1 MGMNFNVVQKPKK
14 DDDKDELLD
23 EDELEV
29 EETTSKSSGDSKKKL
44 YRLMGIVI
52 AIFIGFMILIL
63 ILSAISNGNKKY
75 SYTEIEKVLKNA
87 AIDYFKDNK
96 DSLPVEEGD
105 ITEID
110 SANLTAGEY
119 MKDLSEYLKE
129 GDTCTGSV
137 QVEKTSSG
145 YLYTPYLDCGE
156 KYTTVELANKILNTE
171 EVVTSGYGLYSIKSG
186 HVFRGENVNNYV
198 QLDKSLW
205 RIVKITSNNN
215 VVLISEEGA
224 GYTKPW
230 DNRYNPD
237 RLYESGINNY
247 ANSRIKD
254 YLDKVLNNPEEK
266 DGELI
271 LSKKDK
277 KKLVSFNICTGKRD
291 NNSESK
297 DNSEE
302 CAEVLKDQK
311 IGLLTLSD
319 YMYASTDENCKSAS
333 TKSCKNY
340 NYLTSKNDWWLVTG
354 NKADSS
360 TVYQVTSNGAASVVN
375 AGNYGYVRPVIY
387 LNEKTLYK
395 SGKGTLEKPYK
406 IR

>member
-1 MGMNFNVVQKPKK
+1 
-14 DDDKDELLD
+14 
-23 EDELEV
+23 
-29 EETTSKSSGDSKKKL
+29 
-44 YRLMGIVI
+44 MGIVI

-395 SGKGTLEKPYK
+395 SGKSTLEKPYK

>member
-387 LNEKTLYK
+387 LNEKTLYR
-395 SGKGTLEKPYK
+395 SGNGTLEKPYK
-406 IR
+406 VR